1 MKNISINTKGVAILC
16 VIVAYDTTMPNLRK
30 IFSDLITLKPQ
41 FFFQIKQR
49 YINILL
55 ALANTFIVVCTLYC
69 IRSIR
74 KFKVVTNTT
83 VHFEFLVLIEKKF

>member
-1 MKNISINTKGVAILC
+1 MCHSSVRYYNAKSTKNIFRLDHSE
-16 VIVAYDTTMPNLRK
+16 TT
-30 IFSDLITLKPQ
+30 I
-41 FFFQIKQR
+41 FFQIKQR

-83 VHFEFLVLIEKKF
+83 VHFEFLVLIEKKVLKRKGNFLVQFL